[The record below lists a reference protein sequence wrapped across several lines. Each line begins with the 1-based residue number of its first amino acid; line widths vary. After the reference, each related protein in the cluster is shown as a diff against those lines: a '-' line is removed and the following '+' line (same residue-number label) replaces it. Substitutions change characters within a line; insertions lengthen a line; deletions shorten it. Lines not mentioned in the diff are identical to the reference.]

1 MAFSDS
7 WHRALVYFGLAEER
21 AYVDEYELERQ
32 RHQEAELQRERERER
47 ERARPPAPEPE
58 SEMEDRYRE
67 RPNVRRLAS
76 RRRPRDDFDDIFAED
91 EPRGS
96 RPTTVL
102 RPVERTRNGGDVRV
116 HLVIPKSF
124 NDAQQVADKFKQSIP
139 VVLNLQAT
147 DNDLAKRLI
156 DFASGLTYALDGGM
170 QRIAHKVFMLTPRNV
185 QISAEEKAEL
195 IEKGFFNQS

>member
-1 MAFSDS
+1 MAFRDS

-21 AYVDEYELERQ
+21 GYVDEYELEREQ
-32 RHQEAELQRERERER
+32 ARAAELTRERERPAS
-47 ERARPPAPEPE
+47 RAAEPE
-58 SEMEDRYRE
+58 EEMEDRYRE
-67 RPNVRRLAS
+67 RPNVRRLAP
-76 RRRPRDDFDDIFAED
+76 RRPRRDDFDDIFADD

-96 RPTTVL
+96 RPTGVL
-102 RPVERTRNGGDVRV
+102 RPVDRARNGGDVRV

-139 VVLNLQAT
+139 VVLNLQNSDT
-147 DNDLAKRLI
+147 DLAKRLI

>member
-1 MAFSDS
+1 MAFRDS

-21 AYVDEYELERQ
+21 AYVDEFEIERQ
-32 RHQEAELQRERERER
+32 QAREAELQRDREPRERPR
-47 ERARPPAPEPE
+47 TPEPE
-58 SEMEDRYRE
+58 ADMEDRYRE
-67 RPNVRRLAS
+67 RPNVRRLAP
-76 RRRPRDDFDDIFAED
+76 RRRPRDDFDDIFPDD
-91 EPRGS
+91 EPRG

-102 RPVERTRNGGDVRV
+102 RPVDRGRNGGDVRV

-139 VVLNLQAT
+139 VVLNLQGSDT
-147 DNDLAKRLI
+147 DLAKRLI

-170 QRIAHKVFMLTPRNV
+170 QRIAQKVFMLTPRNV
-185 QISAEEKAEL
+185 QISAEERAEL

>member
-1 MAFSDS
+1 MAMRDS

-21 AYVDEYELERQ
+21 GYVDEFELEREQ
-32 RHQEAELQRERERER
+32 ARAAEQRERERPA
-47 ERARPPAPEPE
+47 ARAPEPE
-58 SEMEDRYRE
+58 EEMEDRYRE
-67 RPNVRRLAS
+67 RPNVRRLAP
-76 RRRPRDDFDDIFAED
+76 RRPRRDDFDDIFADD

-96 RPTTVL
+96 RPTSVL
-102 RPVERTRNGGDVRV
+102 RPVDRAPRNGGDVRV

-124 NDAQQVADKFKQSIP
+124 NDAQQVADKFKQAIP
-139 VVLNLQAT
+139 VVLNLQSSDT
-147 DNDLAKRLI
+147 DLAKRLI

-185 QISAEEKAEL
+185 QISAEERAEL